1 MENNTKTYPNKAQ
14 SWGVLGIV
22 ILVTIVVSIVME
34 FTLKK
39 MMSKDFSTFFAY
51 TLAMVLA
58 FLICCVGHS
67 IGSNNTNSIF
77 YTNARFC

>member
-51 TLAMVLA
+51 TLAMV
-58 FLICCVGHS
+58 GHS